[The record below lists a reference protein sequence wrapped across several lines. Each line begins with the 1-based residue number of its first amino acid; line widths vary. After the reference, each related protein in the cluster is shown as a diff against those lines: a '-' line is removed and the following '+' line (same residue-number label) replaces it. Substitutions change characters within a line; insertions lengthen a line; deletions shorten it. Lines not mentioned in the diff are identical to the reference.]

1 VPGDVRK
8 INQGNTNQIT
18 MEDINRKSFSTSLEG
33 NIAIITIKEGVF
45 DLVTNINESNLLIDF
60 IKATEGDPQIKALL
74 TINEEG
80 HYGAKYYHEF
90 ITGIMGPRDD
100 NADKSPPKFAQ
111 KDIRFREINIL
122 NKIIKVLSE
131 YRKLCFTGIAG
142 DIVTPFIGA
151 ALSMDIR
158 FATEGTSFI
167 MAHNKYGLH
176 PSGAL
181 PFFLSQYIHHSRAL
195 EIQFRDEFS
204 VEEAHQ
210 LGLVNKVFPAEN
222 FKKRCLHE
230 MQHFIRCES
239 STIGVT
245 KRLTNYTR
253 KALADYFLYE
263 ASLLNL

>member
-1 VPGDVRK
+1 
-8 INQGNTNQIT
+8 
-18 MEDINRKSFSTSLEG
+18 MEDINRKSFSTSIEG
-33 NIAIITIKEGVF
+33 SVAIITIKEGVF
-45 DLVTNINESNLLIDF
+45 DLVTDINESNILIDY
-60 IKATEGDPQIKALL
+60 IKTTEGNPEIKALVA
-74 TINEEG
+74 INEEG
-80 HYGAKYYHEF
+80 HYGEKDYDNF
-90 ITGIMGPRDD
+90 IVEIMGPQSECG
-100 NADKSPPKFAQ
+100 DKSPPKFAQ

-131 YRKLCFTGIAG
+131 YRKLCFSCIDG

-158 FATEGTSFI
+158 FATEGTRFV

-195 EIQFRDEFS
+195 EVQFRDEFS
-204 VEEAHQ
+204 VDEAFQ
-210 LGLVNKVFPAEN
+210 LGLVNKVFPTEN

-230 MQHFIRCES
+230 IQHFIRCES